1 MSYKI
6 GVLGTGVMGGGIAR
20 ALAQSGIDV
29 LFCNV
34 RPGSVERGY
43 AKVEAA
49 LRKSAE
55 RGFITQEQLDATLS
69 RITPVNTYEALAGTD
84 MVIEAIY
91 EERDV
96 KEESFRA
103 LGGVCPEKTV
113 LATNTSS
120 LYVRDI
126 AAVTRFPERVIG
138 THYFFPSDRNKLVE
152 IIPHAGTSDAA
163 LALAREIAALH
174 GKTAITVS
182 DSPGFV
188 VNRIFIPYY
197 VHSIRMLERGLGNI
211 PTIDAA
217 EKKAFGIPMG
227 AFEVMNV
234 TGVPIA
240 AHSADTL
247 GVEFSEFYSTPA
259 LLRKTIDEGR
269 EWDLAGD
276 IDESKFP
283 AITDYIC
290 GVTLGVA
297 AQLVGSGVANVRDTD
312 LGVELGLRW
321 RVGPFKLINELG
333 VKRALELVEAVS
345 AANAG
350 FDVPE
355 LLKTQAASGKP
366 FDV

>member
-1 MSYKI
+1 
-6 GVLGTGVMGGGIAR
+6 MGGGIAR
-20 ALAQSGIDV
+20 ALALHGHDV

-49 LRKSAE
+49 LKKSAE
-55 RGFITQEQLDATLS
+55 RGFITPEKLDETLG
-69 RITPVNTYEALAGTD
+69 RITPVREYEALADTD

-103 LGGVCPEKTV
+103 LGGVCGEKTV

-152 IIPHAGTSDAA
+152 IIPHTGTSAET
-163 LALAREIAALH
+163 LAFAREIASLH

-247 GVEFSEFYSTPA
+247 GKEFSEFYSTPA

-269 EWDLAGD
+269 EWDLSGD
-276 IDESKFP
+276 VDESKFP
-283 AITDYIC
+283 AIIDYIY

-297 AQLVGSGVANVRDTD
+297 AQLVNSGVADTRDTD

-321 RVGPFKLINELG
+321 RVGPFKLMNEIG
-333 VKRALELVEAVS
+333 IRRALELVSAVS
-345 AANAG
+345 AANTG
-350 FDVPE
+350 FDAPE
-355 LLKTQAASGKP
+355 LLKKQAADGKP
-366 FDV
+366 FET

>member
-1 MSYKI
+1 
-6 GVLGTGVMGGGIAR
+6 
-20 ALAQSGIDV
+20 
-29 LFCNV
+29 
-34 RPGSVERGY
+34 
-43 AKVEAA
+43 
-49 LRKSAE
+49 
-55 RGFITQEQLDATLS
+55 
-69 RITPVNTYEALAGTD
+69 
-84 MVIEAIY
+84 
-91 EERDV
+91 V
-96 KEESFRA
+96 KEESFRE
-103 LGGVCPEKTV
+103 LGRVCPESTV

-126 AAVTRFPERVIG
+126 AAVTEHPERVVG

-152 IIPHAGTSDAA
+152 IIPHAGTSERT
-163 LALAREIAALH
+163 LAFAREIAALH

-197 VHSIRMLERGLGNI
+197 VHSIRMLERGMGNI

-247 GVEFSEFYSTPA
+247 GVEFSEFYSTPP

-269 EWDLAGD
+269 EWYLSGD

-283 AITDYIC
+283 AIIDYIY

-297 AQLVGSGVANVRDTD
+297 AQLAGSGVADARDTD

-321 RVGPFKLINELG
+321 RIGPFKLMNEIG
-333 VKRALELVEAVS
+333 VKKALELVSAVS
-345 AANAG
+345 ASNAG

-355 LLKTQAASGKP
+355 LLKKQAALGTP
-366 FDV
+366 FDA